1 MNLGHYSAA
10 EGLYILAPDVNSPPP
25 MRYTTK
31 EREALIQRYEEGPV
45 KLRDAFARVPREAW
59 KWRPEAGKWSVYEIV
74 CHCADSESNGALRIR
89 YLVAE
94 EKPVIVG
101 YDQDRWAKVFD
112 YHSSRIELAL
122 AAVDVMR
129 AQTVNLLRRLPE
141 ESWAAAGTHTESGPY
156 TAEDWLTTYAEHLEK
171 HSRQIDRT
179 LEAWR
184 AEQTHPH

>member
-1 MNLGHYSAA
+1 MRYSA
-10 EGLYILAPDVNSPPP
+10 E
-25 MRYTTK
+25 

-59 KWRPEAGKWSVYEIV
+59 KWKPGPKKWSVYEIV
-74 CHCADSESNGALRIR
+74 CHCADSETNAALRIR

-101 YDQDRWAKVFD
+101 YDQDRWAEKLD

-129 AQTVNLLRRLPE
+129 AQTLNLLRRLPE
-141 ESWAAAGTHTESGPY
+141 ESWAAEGTHTESGAY
-156 TAEDWLTTYAEHLEK
+156 TAEDWLKTYAEHLEI
-171 HSRQIDRT
+171 HSRQIERT
-179 LEAWR
+179 HQAWR
-184 AEQTHPH
+184 AEQTQPH